1 MRSLWRLL
9 LWGAVIAAVIIGALR
24 LVAIR
29 WWRLPT
35 NDPWLDASV
44 EPTLRGGDLVVLWRL
59 TPPHYGEL
67 VICPEP
73 GAPERVV
80 VGRIL
85 GEPGDN
91 IVIDATMVTVNN
103 RPITAERACSDPRT
117 TVKHPRTG
125 QPVNQD
131 CEMENVGGALHP
143 RATTGGQP
151 GPPARVA
158 TTVPEGRVFLV
169 SDNRLFPFDSR
180 DYGPVERA
188 SCRETVIYRLLGQD
202 GFFDVGRRF
211 TYIP

>member
-1 MRSLWRLL
+1 MRTLWRFL
-9 LWGAVIAAVIIGALR
+9 LWSAVIAAVIIGALR
-24 LVAIR
+24 AVAIR

-35 NDPWLDASV
+35 NDPWLEASF
-44 EPTLRGGDLVVLWRL
+44 EPTLRGGDLIILWRL
-59 TPPHYGEL
+59 TPPHYGDL
-67 VICPEP
+67 VVCPEP
-73 GAPERVV
+73 SAPERVV

-85 GEPGDN
+85 GEAGDN
-91 IVIDATMVTVNN
+91 IVIDASAVTVNTHL
-103 RPITAERACSDPRT
+103 IATERACTDPKVS
-117 TVKHPRTG
+117 VKHPRTG
-125 QPVNQD
+125 QPVDQG

-151 GPPARVA
+151 GPPARVE
-158 TTVPEGRVFLV
+158 TRVPEGRVFLV

-188 SCRETVIYRLLGQD
+188 TCRETIFYRLLGLD

>member
-1 MRSLWRLL
+1 MRSLWRFL
-9 LWGAVIAAVIIGALR
+9 LWSAVIAAVIIGALR

-35 NDPWLDASV
+35 NDPWLEASI
-44 EPTLRGGDLVVLWRL
+44 EPTLRGGDLVVVWRL
-59 TPPHYGEL
+59 TPPHYGDL

-85 GEPGDN
+85 GEPADN
-91 IVIDATMVTVNN
+91 IVIDAASVTVNN
-103 RPITAERACSDPRT
+103 HLIPTERACSEAT
-117 TVKHPRTG
+117 TIVKHPRTG
-125 QPVNQD
+125 QPINQG
-131 CEMENVGGALHP
+131 CEMESVGGTLHP
-143 RATTGGQP
+143 RASASGQP
-151 GPPARVA
+151 GQPARVA

-169 SDNRLFPFDSR
+169 SDNRFFPFDSR